1 MMGTAKTNRDPPPPL
16 FDSTVPFQGLASSMT
31 KMSGAIPA
39 GRQVSPSRAVHH
51 RARAT
56 KLKLGE
62 TESWSWGHGMALAA
76 AAAAAAAG
84 GSPLAGRKRRPGWGA
99 RVNIHRLG
107 SARLA
112 SPSPEAVRPPRPPCN
127 DAPSPSSCSCC
138 CCCSASSRLIFSIIP
153 PLALSICPHFPLG
166 RQDALFLCNDFT

>member
-1 MMGTAKTNRDPPPPL
+1 MMMGTAKTNRDPPPPL

-107 SARLA
+107 SARLVLRRSGLRA
-112 SPSPEAVRPPRPPCN
+112 PRAMMLPLLHPAVAAAAVVLRL
-127 DAPSPSSCSCC
+127 
-138 CCCSASSRLIFSIIP
+138 ASSSRS
-153 PLALSICPHFPLG
+153 
-166 RQDALFLCNDFT
+166 FLR